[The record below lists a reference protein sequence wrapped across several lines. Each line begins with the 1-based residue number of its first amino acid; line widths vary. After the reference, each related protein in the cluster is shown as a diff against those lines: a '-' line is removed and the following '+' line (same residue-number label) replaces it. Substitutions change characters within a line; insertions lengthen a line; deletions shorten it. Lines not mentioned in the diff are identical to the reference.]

1 MKRKISKR
9 LIIQIISVLLFNA
22 NFRGF
27 AEGRIYTGKL
37 KTACLPGLNCYSCPG
52 AMGSCPIGSLQAV
65 VSGRK
70 HGFSFYVIG
79 ILIFFGVVLGRLI
92 CAFLCL
98 FGLVQDLLYKIP
110 TPKLKVPVKIDKP
123 LRYLKY
129 AVLLILVIIL
139 PTFLSNRFGIGDP
152 WFCKWLCPAGTLEGG
167 LPLLAAN
174 ENLRQAAGG
183 LFVWKTAVLAVIVL
197 ASVFIY
203 RPFCKY
209 LCPLG
214 AFYGLFGKVSI
225 FRMKVD
231 KEKCTLCGACEKRCG
246 MGVDIRKEINSA
258 ECIRCGECIGACPEG
273 AISRCVGI
281 FDKKEG
287 EKNNGRTS
295 C

>member
-9 LIIQIISVLLFNA
+9 LIIQIISALLFNA

-37 KTACLPGLNCYSCPG
+37 KTMCLPGLNCYSCPG
-52 AMGSCPIGSLQAV
+52 ALGSCPIGSLQSV
-65 VSGRK
+65 LSGRK
-70 HGFSFYVIG
+70 HNFSFYVIG

-98 FGLVQDLLYKIP
+98 FGLVQDLLYKISV
-110 TPKLKVPVKIDKP
+110 PKLRVPEKADKL
-123 LRYLKY
+123 LRWLKY
-129 AVLLILVIIL
+129 LVLLVLVVIL
-139 PTFLSNRFGIGDP
+139 PTFVSNQFGIGEP

-167 LPLLAAN
+167 LPLLAAS

-183 LFVWKTAVLAVIVL
+183 LFIWKLAVLIVIVL
-197 ASVFIY
+197 SSVFIY

-214 AFYGLFGKVSI
+214 AFYGLFSRVSI

-231 KEKCTLCGACEKRCG
+231 KEKCTLCGACEKSCK
-246 MGVDIRKEINSA
+246 MGVEIRKNINSA
-258 ECIRCGECIGACPEG
+258 ECIRCGECIGSCPTG
-273 AISRCVGI
+273 AISRCVGG

-287 EKNNGRTS
+287 ENNHGRTS